1 MDAYSR
7 THLSDDSL
15 LSQLKDSFQ
24 RDRANTADLLADI
37 AEVESR
43 RLYLHEG
50 YSSMFDYCV
59 EAFGLSEQS
68 ALKRLRAARKA
79 RQHPAIFTAIH
90 EGRLNLSGVVLMA
103 PHLTEENADDLLRAA
118 AGKRNFEIEILIAER
133 FPRPDLPQRVRPIPQ
148 PAPAQP
154 MSPPRESQASLLE
167 TPIPLAQ
174 PAAAFGDS
182 ESALVDPRSALEA
195 ARLAA
200 DSGAAADAE
209 GDSLSVRTVSA
220 SAGSVENRS
229 AGEVPAD
236 QAHSASTA
244 RPTPKPKI
252 TPLSAQRF
260 GLQTTISQAALDDL
274 HRAQLLLSHQIP
286 TGDIAQVLERAL
298 RVLVVQLERTKL
310 AATSKPRRSGA
321 TSPSPR
327 SIPAHVRRAVWRRD
341 GGQCTFTSESGHR
354 CSARSLLELDHV
366 LEVARGGRATLANLR
381 LRCRAHNQYAAERAF
396 GVEFMRAKRERNVG
410 WSARP
415 ADPDDQGYVKTPPAL
430 GFAGNP
436 GAVLRV

>member
-15 LSQLKDSFQ
+15 LCQLKESFQ
-24 RDRANTADLLADI
+24 RDRTNTAGLLADI

-79 RQHPAIFTAIH
+79 RQHPAIFTAIN

-103 PHLTEENADDLLRAA
+103 PHLTDANADELLQLAS
-118 AGKRNFEIEILIAER
+118 GKRNFEIEILIAER
-133 FPRPDLPQRVRPIPQ
+133 FPRPDLPQKLRPIPQ
-148 PAPAQP
+148 PVPGQP
-154 MSPPRESQASLLE
+154 RGSARESQTRWLA
-167 TPIPLAQ
+167 PQIPLTQ
-174 PAAAFGDS
+174 PGGFQNEPQS
-182 ESALVDPRSALEA
+182 DPLTPQSALEA
-195 ARLAA
+195 VRLPAEPDA
-200 DSGAAADAE
+200 PSDSQGS
-209 GDSLSVRTVSA
+209 SLSVRTVDPPADSLETLPV
-220 SAGSVENRS
+220 GQ
-229 AGEVPAD
+229 VPAGQVD
-236 QAHSASTA
+236 STTSQA

-310 AATSKPRRSGA
+310 AATSKPRKSGA
-321 TSPSPR
+321 TPSSPR

-366 LEVARGGRATLANLR
+366 QEVARGGRATLANLR
-381 LRCRAHNQYAAERAF
+381 LRCRAHNQYQAERAF
-396 GVEFMRAKRERNVG
+396 GAEFMRAKRETGRG
-410 WSARP
+410 MAGP
-415 ADPDDQGYVKTPPAL
+415 AG
-430 GFAGNP
+430 
-436 GAVLRV
+436 